1 MSGSAFAVTHYAFS
15 SGAGRTSDG
24 NGSHASTLK
33 SPSYTKSVSWQHYLV
48 LNQYVIYRDEL
59 IARVIDKNGNNMK
72 YKHLILSLSLIM
84 LGPLAHAEEIG
95 SVDTVFKMIGPDHKI
110 VVEAFDD
117 PDVKNVTCY
126 VSRAKTGGIKGGL
139 GLAEDTSDAAISC
152 QQVGPI
158 ELSDRIKNGKAQ
170 GEVVFKKRT
179 SLVFKS
185 LQVVRFYDAKRN
197 ALAYLAYS
205 DKVVEGSPKNA
216 ISAVPVMPWR
226 Q

>member
-1 MSGSAFAVTHYAFS
+1 
-15 SGAGRTSDG
+15 
-24 NGSHASTLK
+24 
-33 SPSYTKSVSWQHYLV
+33 
-48 LNQYVIYRDEL
+48 
-59 IARVIDKNGNNMK
+59 MK
-72 YKHLILSLSLIM
+72 YKKLMAGLLLGVSSL
-84 LGPLAHAEEIG
+84 GVHAEQIG
-95 SVDTVFKMIGPDHKI
+95 SVDTVFKMFGPDHKI

-152 QQVGPI
+152 QQVGPV
-158 ELSDRIKNGKAQ
+158 ELSDKIKNGKAE

-197 ALAYLAYS
+197 TLAYLAYS
-205 DKVVEGSPKNA
+205 DKVVDGSPKNA
-216 ISAVPVMPWR
+216 ISAVPIMPWAEVPAAAK
-226 Q
+226 